1 MPYIGR
7 GLVQGNYV
15 KLDDL
20 QSQFDGSKTTFTLTS
35 GGQSYKPGS
44 ANTLLVSLGGV
55 IQEAVTS
62 YTVVNDQITFSNPP
76 TSDANI
82 FIIALGSAVSIGT
95 PADGTVTAT
104 KLNSSFGEYSGIG
117 TIVLSGIISATSLR
131 GSGALLT
138 GVSAGKFISE
148 TAGIVTNTPVGVNTS
163 TVDDNDLTGIGNSFK
178 GLYVANG
185 MVITDKELTGVHYIG
200 TNFSSVMAGP
210 VTIGGTL
217 TVDGNYVVV

>member
-1 MPYIGR
+1 MAYIGR
-7 GLVQGNYV
+7 ALVQGNYI

-20 QSQFDGSKTTFTLTS
+20 QSQFDGTKTTFNLTS
-35 GGQSYKPGS
+35 GGSAYTPGS

-62 YTVVNDQITFSNPP
+62 FTVVNDQITFSNPP
-76 TSDANI
+76 TADAQI
-82 FIIALGSAVSIGT
+82 FIIALGASVSIPT
-95 PADGTVTAT
+95 PADGSVTAE

-117 TIVLSGIISATSLR
+117 TIIMSGIISATSIR

-138 GVSAGKFISE
+138 GVSAGKFVSE
-148 TAGIVTNTPVGVNTS
+148 TAGIVTNTPVGINTS
-163 TVDDNDLTGIGNSFK
+163 TVDDPDLTGIGNSFK

-185 MVITDKELTGVHYIG
+185 MVIHDSELTGVHYIG
-200 TNFSSVMAGP
+200 TSFRGMMAGP
-210 VTIGGTL
+210 VSIAGTL

>member
-55 IQEAVTS
+55 IQEAITS

-76 TSDANI
+76 TSDAQI

-104 KLNSSFGEYSGIG
+104 KLNASFG
-117 TIVLSGIISATSLR
+117 
-131 GSGALLT
+131 
-138 GVSAGKFISE
+138 
-148 TAGIVTNTPVGVNTS
+148 
-163 TVDDNDLTGIGNSFK
+163 
-178 GLYVANG
+178 
-185 MVITDKELTGVHYIG
+185 
-200 TNFSSVMAGP
+200 
-210 VTIGGTL
+210 
-217 TVDGNYVVV
+217 

>member
-55 IQEAVTS
+55 IQEAITS

-76 TSDANI
+76 TSDAQI
-82 FIIALGSAVSIGT
+82 LIIAVGSAVSIGT
-95 PADGTVTAT
+95 TADGTITAP
-104 KLNSSFGEYSGIG
+104 KLNASFGEYSAIG
-117 TIVLSGIISATSLR
+117 TIIRAGIVSATILR
-131 GSGALLT
+131 GEGSFLT
-138 GVSAGKFISE
+138 GVSAGKFITQ
-148 TAGIVTNTPVGVNTS
+148 TAGISTNTPVGVNTS